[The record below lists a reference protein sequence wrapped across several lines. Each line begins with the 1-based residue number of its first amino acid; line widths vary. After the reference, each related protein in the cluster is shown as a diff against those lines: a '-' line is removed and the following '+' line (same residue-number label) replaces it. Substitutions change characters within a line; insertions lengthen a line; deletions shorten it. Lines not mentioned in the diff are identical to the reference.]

1 MAISTI
7 PNTERRIENVQDAL
21 AIVANGNTHA
31 AIASGQYV
39 YVRAHST
46 LADGLYFAKSAIAVN
61 GALSASNLIAIGNGG
76 LNRLAEYVTLYD
88 NQNGIF
94 YDETA
99 TLSEAITNFRYLL
112 LVFRTNAEYATQL
125 IPTDTIP
132 VGRSISQSFLEH
144 NVSEGQVTYPLYF
157 STSANFTITSATT
170 IKCTM
175 QVYTNSNLKAK
186 LTKVIGIGRIN

>member
-1 MAISTI
+1 MLVEGNKSETVAAAGKYVIVRNSSISGR
-7 PNTERRIENVQDAL
+7 P
-21 AIVANGNTHA
+21 
-31 AIASGQYV
+31 
-39 YVRAHST
+39 
-46 LADGLYFAKSAIAVN
+46 DGLYTAAKAIPANTVIDSTYLTAVS
-61 GALSASNLIAIGNGG
+61 GGG